1 MLRFVAEAVTR
12 LRAEV
17 AQGTGFPTPQG
28 HAILAD
34 ENFYE
39 NMYGIFYFLRW
50 HREQGFPRRRDMQYW
65 QMKIFM
71 KICMEFSI
79 FQN

>member
-1 MLRFVAEAVTR
+1 
-12 LRAEV
+12 V

-39 NMYGIFYFLRW
+39 NMYRIFYFPELFYKN
-50 HREQGFPRRRDMQYW
+50 GNYLNIFA
-65 QMKIFM
+65 KIFATVLNDF
-71 KICMEFSI
+71 FSKNCHI
-79 FQN
+79 